1 MTVDVDEAYVLIS
14 QPKMKALVKQHF
26 SRAEQ
31 PIKTLT
37 TVNKLMLL
45 GSDRK
50 LYVLASIS
58 S

>member
-1 MTVDVDEAYVLIS
+1 MIVDVDEAYVLVS
-14 QPKMKALVKQHF
+14 QPKIKTPVKKHF

-45 GSDRK
+45 SSDRK
-50 LYVLASIS
+50 L
-58 S
+58 